1 MRVTQNSTAYNA
13 LYNIQ
18 QGRKKLDSIAEKI
31 ASGLNVNRPSDD
43 PVATSTLLSTND
55 RLQAVEQYSSNI
67 TKTNIWLNVTST
79 ALQGI
84 SDTLSTAKS
93 LVGSIASGT
102 DDTTERA
109 SVVSQ
114 LTALREQLADF
125 GNTQYQGQYIF
136 SGSQTSTKPFA
147 RTVGSTP
154 YYNGD
159 TTVNSI
165 AIDSAATEVLNITG
179 DQVLAST
186 TGVNILQTI
195 DNLITAVNSN
205 DVSAIKS
212 GAEDL
217 ETGAN
222 QVNNLQTEVASRLN
236 RLKGASSMLTLTKN
250 TLQTIIDDT
259 QRADTIQLAVEQ
271 SLQETAYEAS
281 LSATSKVLSL
291 SLLDYLS

>member
-13 LYNIQ
+13 LYYIQ
-18 QGRKKLDSIAEKI
+18 QGRTKLDSISEKI

-43 PVATSTLLSTND
+43 PVATSLLLSTND
-55 RLQAVEQYSSNI
+55 RLQAVEQYSSNV
-67 TKTNIWLNVTST
+67 TKANTWLNVTST

-93 LVGSIASGT
+93 LVASIASGT

-109 SVVSQ
+109 NVVSQ

-136 SGSQTSTKPFA
+136 SGSQTSTKPFT
-147 RTVGSTP
+147 RTVGSIP

-165 AIDSAATEVLNITG
+165 AIDSAATEELNITG

-186 TGVNILQTI
+186 SGVNILQTI

-205 DVSAIKS
+205 DVSAIES

-250 TLQTIIDDT
+250 TLQTIIDNT
-259 QRADTIQLAVEQ
+259 QSADMTQLAVEQ